1 MKIVNKVVI
10 LKPLLDYN
18 MKIGYFILNEEL
30 NSEPRM
36 LKLLQDLEA
45 ASYEVYP
52 IHTKSDVRPETD
64 LVLSMGGDGTFLSA
78 AHIVSDIGLPIL
90 GVNFGRIGFL
100 CENRPEAVL
109 QAIMEGSFTIE
120 YRTVLN
126 ATLKGHGARQNIGM
140 LPYSINEVAVHRHGP
155 SMLGIHVSVNGESL
169 PTYWADGLIVATSSG
184 STAYSLSAGG
194 PICMP
199 DSKVIVLAPIAP
211 HNLNVR
217 PLVLPES
224 AKIDISVESRDKTA
238 VMTTDNRTFEMDLD
252 WTVHVEMAQ
261 FSLKRIRLA
270 ETGFVQALSSRLF
283 WGEDIRNN
291 G

>member
-1 MKIVNKVVI
+1 
-10 LKPLLDYN
+10 
-18 MKIGYFILNEEL
+18 MKIGYFILNDGLREDPHVQGLLEEL
-30 NSEPRM
+30 
-36 LKLLQDLEA
+36 QA
-45 ASYEVYP
+45 ASFQVYE
-52 IHTKSDVRPETD
+52 IRDKNDILPETD

-100 CENRPEAVL
+100 CENRPDAVL
-109 QAIMEGSFTIE
+109 KALMEGDFSIE

-126 ATLKGHGARQNIGM
+126 TTLKGPNARKNIGM
-140 LPYSINEVAVHRHGP
+140 LPYSLNEVTIHRSGP
-155 SMLGIHVSVNGESL
+155 SVLGIRVSVNGETL
-169 PTYWADGLIVATSSG
+169 PTYWADGLIVSTSSG

-199 DSKVIVLAPIAP
+199 DTKVLIITPIAP

-217 PLVLPES
+217 PLVLPET
-224 AKIDISVESRDKTA
+224 AKVDISFESREKVA
-238 VMTTDNRTFEMDLD
+238 IMAIDNHSVEIAEDCTI
-252 WTVHVEMAQ
+252 HVEMAQ

-270 ETGFVQALSSRLF
+270 ESGFVRALTSRLF
-283 WGEDIRNN
+283 WGEDMRNN

>member
-1 MKIVNKVVI
+1 
-10 LKPLLDYN
+10 
-18 MKIGYFILNEEL
+18 MKIGYFILKEGLREDRQASHLLEEL
-30 NSEPRM
+30 RS
-36 LKLLQDLEA
+36 
-45 ASYEVYP
+45 ASCEVYE
-52 IHTKSDVRPETD
+52 IRSKSDILPETD

-100 CENRPEAVL
+100 CENRPDAVL
-109 QAIMEGSFTIE
+109 KALMEGNFNIE

-126 ATLKGHGARQNIGM
+126 ATLKGPEARRRIGM
-140 LPYSINEVAVHRHGP
+140 LPYSLNEVAIHRKGA
-155 SMLGIHVSVNGESL
+155 SVLGIRVAVNGETL
-169 PTYWADGLIVATSSG
+169 PTYWADGLIVSTSSG

-199 DSKVIVLAPIAP
+199 DTKVLIITPIAP

-217 PLVLPES
+217 PLVLPET
-224 AKIDISVESRDKTA
+224 AKVDISFESRDGIA
-238 VMTTDNRTFEMDLD
+238 IMATDNRTVEIEQD
-252 WTVHVEMAQ
+252 WTIHVEMAQ

-270 ETGFVQALSSRLF
+270 ESGFVRALTSRLF
-283 WGEDIRNN
+283 WGEDMRNN

>member
-18 MKIGYFILNEEL
+18 MKIGYFILNDEL
-30 NSEPRM
+30 NREPRM
-36 LKLLQDLEA
+36 LKLLEDLEA

-155 SMLGIHVSVNGESL
+155 SMLGIHVTVNGESL

>member
-1 MKIVNKVVI
+1 
-10 LKPLLDYN
+10 
-18 MKIGYFILNEEL
+18 MKIGYFVLNEEL
-30 NSEPRM
+30 RSESRM
-36 LKLLQDLEA
+36 ICLLKELEA

-52 IHTKSDVRPETD
+52 IETKSDVRPDTD
-64 LVLSMGGDGTFLSA
+64 LVLSVGGDGAFLSA
-78 AHIVSDIGLPIL
+78 AHVVSDIGIPIL

-109 QAIMEGSFTIE
+109 QALMEGSFSIE

-126 ATLKGHGARQNIGM
+126 ATLKGPGARRNIGM
-140 LPYSINEVAVHRHGP
+140 LPYSVNEVALHRSG
-155 SMLGIHVSVNGESL
+155 SSVLGIHVSINGEEL
-169 PTYWADGLIVATSSG
+169 PTYWADGIIVATSSG
-184 STAYSLSAGG
+184 STAYSLSVGG

-199 DSKVIVLAPIAP
+199 DTKVLILAPIAP

-217 PLVLPES
+217 PLVLPET
-224 AKIDISVESRDKTA
+224 AKIDIMVESRDGSA
-238 VMTTDNRTFEMDLD
+238 IMSTDNQSVEIEPG

-270 ETGFVQALSSRLF
+270 ETGFVKALTSRLF

>member
-1 MKIVNKVVI
+1 
-10 LKPLLDYN
+10 
-18 MKIGYFILNEEL
+18 MKIGYFILEGEQENRDRLICLLDEL
-30 NSEPRM
+30 RTAGY
-36 LKLLQDLEA
+36 DI
-45 ASYEVYP
+45 YP
-52 IHTKSDVRPETD
+52 IQTKADVLPDTD

-78 AHIVSDIGLPIL
+78 AHVVSDIGLPIL

-109 QAIMEGSFTIE
+109 QALMEGSFSIE

-126 ATLKGHGARQNIGM
+126 ATLKGPGARKNIGM
-140 LPYSINEVAVHRHGP
+140 LPYSVNEVSIHRSGA
-155 SMLGIHVSVNGESL
+155 SVLGIHVSINGEAL

-184 STAYSLSAGG
+184 STAYSLSVGG

-199 DSKVIVLAPIAP
+199 DTKVLILAPIAP

-217 PLVLPES
+217 PLVLPET
-224 AKIDISVESRDKTA
+224 AKVDISIECRDGVA
-238 VMTTDNRTFEMDLD
+238 IMSTDNRSVEIEPD
-252 WTVHVEMAQ
+252 WTIHIEMAQ

-270 ETGFVQALSSRLF
+270 ESGFVKALTSRLC

-291 G
+291 N

>member
-1 MKIVNKVVI
+1 
-10 LKPLLDYN
+10 
-18 MKIGYFILNEEL
+18 MKIGYFVLNEEL
-30 NSEPRM
+30 RSENRM
-36 LKLLQDLEA
+36 ICLLKELEA

-52 IHTKSDVRPETD
+52 IETKSDVRPDTD
-64 LVLSMGGDGTFLSA
+64 LVLSVGGDGAFLSA
-78 AHIVSDIGLPIL
+78 AHVVSDIGIPIL

-109 QAIMEGSFTIE
+109 QALMEGSFTIE

-126 ATLKGHGARQNIGM
+126 ATLKGPGARRNIGM
-140 LPYSINEVAVHRHGP
+140 LPYSVNEVALHRSG
-155 SMLGIHVSVNGESL
+155 SSVLGIHVSINGEAL
-169 PTYWADGLIVATSSG
+169 PTYWADGIIVATSSG
-184 STAYSLSAGG
+184 STAYSLSVGG

-199 DSKVIVLAPIAP
+199 DTKVLILAPIAP

-217 PLVLPES
+217 PLVLPET
-224 AKIDISVESRDKTA
+224 AKIDIMVESRDGSA
-238 VMTTDNRTFEMDLD
+238 IMSTDNQSVEIEPG

-270 ETGFVQALSSRLF
+270 ETGFVKALTSRLF

>member
-1 MKIVNKVVI
+1 
-10 LKPLLDYN
+10 
-18 MKIGYFILNEEL
+18 MKIGYFILKEGLREDRQASHLLEEL
-30 NSEPRM
+30 RS
-36 LKLLQDLEA
+36 
-45 ASYEVYP
+45 ASCEVYE
-52 IHTKSDVRPETD
+52 IRSKSDILPETD

-100 CENRPEAVL
+100 CENRPDAVL
-109 QAIMEGSFTIE
+109 KALMEGNFNIE

-126 ATLKGHGARQNIGM
+126 ATLKGPEARRRIGM
-140 LPYSINEVAVHRHGP
+140 LPYSLNEVAIHRKGA
-155 SMLGIHVSVNGESL
+155 SVLGIRVAVNGETL
-169 PTYWADGLIVATSSG
+169 PTYWADGLIVSTSSG

-199 DSKVIVLAPIAP
+199 DTKVLIITPIAP

-217 PLVLPES
+217 PLVLPET
-224 AKIDISVESRDKTA
+224 AKVDISFESRDGIAVLSMDNTTA
-238 VMTTDNRTFEMDLD
+238 EIQQD
-252 WTVHVEMAQ
+252 WTIHVEMAQ

-270 ETGFVQALSSRLF
+270 ESGFVRALPSRLF
-283 WGEDIRNN
+283 WGEDMRNN